1 MPSDTYADPWQNDY
15 EWPVHE
21 LDDYESPQIP
31 AARPANDGQGF
42 PETPSIESQTSVTS
56 KLPLIRLEDWVEGK
70 SYDENPPTCIHYSIE
85 WKLTVDG
92 RVVPGSKDSEQNLVL
107 APGDYWEKTLRSK
120 LDKLSMKKLASN
132 RSYRPDDTTVVVHV
146 QDRSE
151 RDFVKRFD
159 ELDIEW
165 SILEQQL
172 LLWSNLFRAGRRLR
186 IEITFNYIQ
195 TSGGAGV
202 TTKRGTK
209 RGFASTSERMLAQRD
224 MHLTAEEGSSGQPSI
239 CQQVYATFRCPG
251 PPCHVGPYCWQDKDT
266 KKRYRLKTH
275 HFKALI
281 EHVEQGGTLLDHD
294 DVPSSLREQLFA
306 EDQQRLEEQQRK
318 ATSRASCPPISITN
332 IMPNA

>member
-1 MPSDTYADPWQNDY
+1 
-15 EWPVHE
+15 
-21 LDDYESPQIP
+21 
-31 AARPANDGQGF
+31 
-42 PETPSIESQTSVTS
+42 
-56 KLPLIRLEDWVEGK
+56 
-70 SYDENPPTCIHYSIE
+70 
-85 WKLTVDG
+85 
-92 RVVPGSKDSEQNLVL
+92 
-107 APGDYWEKTLRSK
+107 
-120 LDKLSMKKLASN
+120 MKKLASN

-172 LLWSNLFRAGRRLR
+172 VLWSNLFRAGRRLR

-224 MHLTAEEGSSGQPSI
+224 MHLAAEEGSSGQPSI

-332 IMPNA
+332 IMPNAGLSPAPESVAVSATASTSVSRPLPSAASLEIPGPRDIAEKDYCNWHCLQVEHLSIKQEFPEHLP